1 MTITAD
7 EVYAAAPFVR
17 TLGVEFVRIAPDGV
31 VGQLRFTPALS
42 TVGGA
47 IHGGALM
54 SLADACAAVCAWAN
68 GTAGAVPATSDST
81 THFLAPVTGRATATA
96 TPVNVGKRRVV
107 VDVAIHDDEGRLC
120 VRVIQTVRLLR
131 PSLG

>member
-17 TLGVEFVRIAPDGV
+17 TLGVEFERIAPDGV
-31 VGQLRFTPALS
+31 VGQLTFTPALS
-42 TVGGA
+42 TVGGG

-68 GTAGAVPATSDST
+68 GAAGDLPATSDST
-81 THFLAPVTGRATATA
+81 THFLAPVIGNATATA

-107 VDVAIHDDEGRLC
+107 VDVAIHDDGGRLC
-120 VRVIQTVRLLR
+120 VRVIQTVHLLR
-131 PSLG
+131 PAPG